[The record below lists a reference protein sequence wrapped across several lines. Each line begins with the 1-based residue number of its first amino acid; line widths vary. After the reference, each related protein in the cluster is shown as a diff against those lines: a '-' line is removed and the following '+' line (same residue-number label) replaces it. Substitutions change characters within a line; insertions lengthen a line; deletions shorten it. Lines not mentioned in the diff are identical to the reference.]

1 MERPKRLAHV
11 IVMLAAAAL
20 ILVQSAKI
28 HELRE
33 SRDFWIS
40 QQKYDKFWIDSS
52 IEQHKI
58 IMDCLDRGMKSR

>member
-1 MERPKRLAHV
+1 
-11 IVMLAAAAL
+11 MLAAGAL

-40 QQKYDKFWIDSS
+40 QQKYERFWIDSS
-52 IEQHKI
+52 IEQHKV